1 MQKLLTSKRV
11 YGIIFIVAGMV
22 KLADTP
28 VLEAGAER
36 REGSS
41 PFTRTIFYLIDNIN
55 ASVFLLTHYF
65 YIYHPKLV

>member
-1 MQKLLTSKRV
+1 
-11 YGIIFIVAGMV
+11 MV